1 MSVPER
7 QFEMSKKAKAASNV
21 PVPSM
26 RRGVKGFYRDVVRE
40 MKHVTWPTPKET
52 TRLTGVV
59 LAVCLLII
67 VMLQVLTLFFNMIL
81 DVIIKGGA

>member
-1 MSVPER
+1 M
-7 QFEMSKKAKAASNV
+7 KKKPPGASNV
-21 PVPSM
+21 PVPTM

-40 MKHVTWPTPKET
+40 MKHVTWPTPQET

-81 DVIIKGGA
+81 DVIIRGGA